1 MHISVE
7 DLKNMP
13 GETLTFTFTVAA
25 EQLDLT
31 DEDVEFLDPITV
43 KLLATYSNGEIDLEG
58 SLRTKVTLGCSRCL
72 RTFVFPLAEKFA
84 DKVQVGDMATLD
96 IDDWVREAYF
106 IGFPLK
112 PLCHE
117 ACKGLCPRCGTD
129 INEKQCDC
137 LIDEVDHRLAVLKK
151 LLEDK

>member
-13 GETLTFTFTVAA
+13 GETLTYTFTAAA

-31 DEDVEFLDPITV
+31 DEEVEFLEPLTV
-43 KLLATYSNGEIDLEG
+43 ELLATYSNGKINVEG
-58 SLRTKVTLGCSRCL
+58 SLHSKVALGCSRCL
-72 RTFVFPLAEKFA
+72 RTFVFPLAETFA
-84 DKVQVGDMATLD
+84 DEVQAGDMATLD

-106 IGFPLK
+106 IGLPLK

-117 ACKGLCPRCGTD
+117 ACKGLCPRCGSD
-129 INEKQCDC
+129 MNEKQCDC
-137 LIDEVDHRLAVLKK
+137 LIDEVDHRLSVLKK
-151 LLEDK
+151 LLEEK